1 MFGAFC
7 KIIGFSLDLAFYKL
21 FIQLKHDLCNV
32 PVSAGTWKFDES
44 AVQHCRSPDKLKQD
58 F

>member
-7 KIIGFSLDLAFYKL
+7 KIIGFFSRLSFYKL
-21 FIQLKHDLCNV
+21 FVQLKHDLRNI

-44 AVQHCRSPDKLKQD
+44 AVRRCRSPDKLTQD